1 MIIDRQSGPD
11 KHTQEG
17 EYVFRHQSL
26 HFGSRHVLE
35 AGQAQ
40 VFKGGGSG
48 YPDPAPF
55 GVGLRRRF

>member
-40 VFKGGGSG
+40 VFKGGAAAILTPPLLGW
-48 YPDPAPF
+48 
-55 GVGLRRRF
+55 V